1 MSTVHPLYY
10 KILED
15 LINQDDRDF
24 LPDRAKRLQIGHRYL
39 EEETEELTETQ
50 TQKTI
55 PPG

>member
-1 MSTVHPLYY
+1 MRTFHPLYS

>member
-15 LINQDDRDF
+15 LINQDNRDF
-24 LPDRAKRLQIGHRYL
+24 LPERAKRLEVGQRYL

-50 TQKTI
+50 TQKTT
-55 PPG
+55 PP